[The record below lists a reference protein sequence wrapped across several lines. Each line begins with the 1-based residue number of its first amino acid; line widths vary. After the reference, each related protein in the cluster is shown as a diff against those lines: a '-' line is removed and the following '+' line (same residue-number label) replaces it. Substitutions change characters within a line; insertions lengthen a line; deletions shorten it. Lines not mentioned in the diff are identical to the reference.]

1 MHPHDFM
8 RKEDSYNRTPSG
20 RKYSALLDEMP
31 GWSHQTAE
39 CLQGPHAV
47 LGARAAPGNDTCVPG
62 PHSHC
67 SLTT

>member
-31 GWSHQTAE
+31 GWRVTKQLSACKGHMLCWAPELHRGMTLVSRAPIPTA
-39 CLQGPHAV
+39 A
-47 LGARAAPGNDTCVPG
+47 
-62 PHSHC
+62 
-67 SLTT
+67 